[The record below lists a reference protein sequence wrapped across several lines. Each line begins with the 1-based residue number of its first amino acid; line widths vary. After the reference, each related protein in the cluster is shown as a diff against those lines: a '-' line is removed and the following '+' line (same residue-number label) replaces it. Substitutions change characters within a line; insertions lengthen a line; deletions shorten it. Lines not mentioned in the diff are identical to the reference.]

1 MSFLPIFDRPNSIG
15 EINSF
20 LRRVVLQ
27 NGNSLLTGAE
37 SRVTLNSSI
46 RNEDIFIEGFSR
58 EIYRNDHPSNTKKGG
73 VCLYFREGL
82 PIKRRTDLELVQ
94 EIIVTEI
101 TIARKKI
108 FFITVYRS
116 PSQNSEQFEH
126 FIASLQMTLNQ
137 LQGER
142 PHTLIITGDFNCR
155 SSQWWAADVESPEGT
170 ALDEIIETNNL
181 SQLID
186 EPTNIRCEG
195 MPCIDLIITDKPNLF
210 VESGVHS
217 SLDNRCQHQI
227 IYGKLNISVPC
238 PPPYKRSLWDNS
250 KADSQSIRNTI
261 NELDWHSHFSG
272 LGP

>member
-1 MSFLPIFDRPNSIG
+1 M
-15 EINSF
+15 
-20 LRRVVLQ
+20 
-27 NGNSLLTGAE
+27 
-37 SRVTLNSSI
+37 
-46 RNEDIFIEGFSR
+46 
-58 EIYRNDHPSNTKKGG
+58 
-73 VCLYFREGL
+73 CLYFRDGL

-170 ALDEIIETNNL
+170 ALDEIIETNIL

-195 MPCIDLIITDKPNLF
+195 MSCIDLIITDKPNLF

-217 SLDNRCQHQI
+217 SLDNRC
-227 IYGKLNISVPC
+227 GKL
-238 PPPYKRSLWDNS
+238 KL
-250 KADSQSIRNTI
+250 
-261 NELDWHSHFSG
+261 
-272 LGP
+272 